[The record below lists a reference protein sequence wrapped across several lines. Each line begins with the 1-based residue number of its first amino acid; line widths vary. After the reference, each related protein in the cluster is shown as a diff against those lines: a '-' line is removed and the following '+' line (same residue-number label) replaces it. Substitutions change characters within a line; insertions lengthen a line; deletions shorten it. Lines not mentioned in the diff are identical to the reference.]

1 MRKIL
6 NIAINDLRV
15 AFSDRS
21 IWVFSVVMPVVLIV
35 IVAFANGAFQTA
47 PERARQIIDVVGLE
61 PGTTLDL
68 LTGSIHDVDAAFIVC
83 PPDAAGDSDPCQLDG
98 AALTPEL
105 AEERLTARRTLATLI
120 LPADFGASVMA
131 GQQVTAVYRSNEDA
145 TQSSAAFSAVSAA
158 MQRLEGAEIARSFA
172 QRIADASLDGDQELV
187 DGVYERA
194 SAAWQENPVEV
205 VLVDAS
211 IERDPAAQAPGFR
224 QSVPG
229 MGSMYVLFTAFA
241 ATVVLLDERK
251 RWTLQRLMTTPI
263 TRAQYILGKTLAIFA
278 LAMFQFAVAFSAGM
292 LLGSW
297 AGTPIGGDP
306 IGLLLVML
314 AFAFMA
320 AAITLLLATLV
331 KTEQQ
336 ANAITTLLALTLAP
350 IGGAWWSLQMEFIPD
365 FMRQI
370 SYLSPIRYAMDAFSK
385 LINEGASWTGV
396 LPEIGILLAIG
407 AVVYGIAV
415 VRFKYE

>member
-21 IWVFSVVMPVVLIV
+21 IWVFAVFMPVVLIV
-35 IVAFANGAFQTA
+35 VVAFANGAFQTA
-47 PERARQIIDVVGLE
+47 PERARQIIDIVGLE

-68 LTGSIHDVDAAFIVC
+68 LTGSIHDVDPAFIVC
-83 PPDAAGDSDPCQLDG
+83 PPDAASDSDPCQLDG

-105 AEERLTARRTLATLI
+105 AEERLTARRTLATLL
-120 LPADFGASVMA
+120 LPADFAESVMA
-131 GQQVTAVYRSNEDA
+131 GQQVTAIYRSNEDA
-145 TQSSAAFSAVSAA
+145 TQSSAAFNAVSAA

-205 VLVDAS
+205 VQVDAN
-211 IERDPAAQAPGFR
+211 IIRDPAAQAPGFR

-229 MGSMYVLFTAFA
+229 MGTMYVMFTAFA
-241 ATVVLLDERK
+241 STVVLLDERK

-278 LAMFQFAVAFSAGM
+278 LAMFQFAVAFGAGM

-297 AGTPIGGDP
+297 AGTPIGGDL

-336 ANAITTLLALTLAP
+336 ANAVTTLLALTLAP

-370 SYLSPIRYAMDAFSK
+370 SYLSPIRYAMDGFSK
-385 LINEGASWTGV
+385 LINEGASWAGV

-407 AVVYGIAV
+407 AVVYVIAV
-415 VRFKYE
+415 ARFKYE

>member
-21 IWVFSVVMPVVLIV
+21 IWVFSVAMPIVLIV

-47 PERARQIIDVVGLE
+47 PERARQIIDIVGLE
-61 PGTTLDL
+61 PGATLDL
-68 LTGSIHDVDAAFIVC
+68 LTGSIHDVDPAFIVC
-83 PPDAAGDSDPCQLDG
+83 PPDAAADSDPCQLDG

-105 AEERLTARRTLATLI
+105 AEERLTARRTLATII
-120 LPADFGASVMA
+120 LPADFAASVMA

-158 MQRLEGAEIARSFA
+158 MQRLEGAEVARSFA
-172 QRIADASLDGDQELV
+172 QRIADASLDGDQALV

-194 SAAWQENPVEV
+194 SAAWQENPVDV
-205 VLVDAS
+205 VLVDANV
-211 IERDPAAQAPGFR
+211 IRDPAAQAPGFR

-229 MGSMYVLFTAFA
+229 MGTMYVMFTAFA
-241 ATVVLLDERK
+241 STVVLLDERK

-278 LAMFQFAVAFSAGM
+278 LAMFQFAVAFVAGM
-292 LLGSW
+292 LLGNW
-297 AGTPIGGDP
+297 AGTPIGGDL
-306 IGLLLVML
+306 IGLLLIMF
-314 AFAFMA
+314 AFSFMA

-370 SYLSPIRYAMDAFSK
+370 SYLSPIRYAMDGFSK

-415 VRFKYE
+415 ARFKYE

>member
-15 AFSDRS
+15 TFSDRS
-21 IWVFSVVMPVVLIV
+21 IWVFSVAMPIVLIV

-47 PERARQIIDVVGLE
+47 PERARQIIDIVGLE
-61 PGTTLDL
+61 PGATLDL
-68 LTGSIHDVDAAFIVC
+68 LTGSIHDVDPAFIVC

-131 GQQVTAVYRSNEDA
+131 GQPVTAVYRSNEDA

-205 VLVDAS
+205 VLVDANV
-211 IERDPAAQAPGFR
+211 ERDPAAQAPGFR

-278 LAMFQFAVAFSAGM
+278 LAMFQFAVAFVAGM

-297 AGTPIGGDP
+297 AGTPIGGDM

-336 ANAITTLLALTLAP
+336 ANAVTTLLALTLAP

-370 SYLSPIRYAMDAFSK
+370 SYLSPIRYAMDGFSK

-396 LPEIGILLAIG
+396 LPEVGILLAIG
-407 AVVYGIAV
+407 AVVYVIAV
-415 VRFKYE
+415 ARFKYE